1 MCPGPGSQD
10 KPVSDADHALMCDDR
25 TAPVMLGGAW
35 LTQDPVLLGRTGLLT
50 QVCAEDND
58 LVLSTLLHPVQLWP
72 PVQGSE
78 SDVGGGRREHLG
90 SQ

>member
-10 KPVSDADHALMCDDR
+10 SPVSDADHALMCDDR